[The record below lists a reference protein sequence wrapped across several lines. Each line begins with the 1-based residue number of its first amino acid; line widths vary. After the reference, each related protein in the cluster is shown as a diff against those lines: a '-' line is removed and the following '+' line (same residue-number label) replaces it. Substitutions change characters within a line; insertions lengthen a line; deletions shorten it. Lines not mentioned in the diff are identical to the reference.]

1 MSPNRV
7 VAASALALLSAACAS
22 RPNPKLVQEPISTE
36 RTWVSERLRDHPLV
50 GKIWDAR
57 AGRLVDEATL
67 TSAVDGADLVMLGE
81 MHDNLDHHLLQARLV
96 RAIGAAGKRPA
107 LAFEMMEEDDQPAID
122 AAIARAPRDPD
133 AIARAVDWNH
143 SGWYDFATYRPIFAA
158 GLEAGMPIVGA
169 NLPVPLAKA
178 IAMKGSEAL
187 TPELRGALEKE
198 EPLPPE
204 VVTSLR
210 AEMKAAHCD
219 APMPDP
225 ILDRLALAQ
234 RARDAQMARRLSAAG
249 EAAGGAILV
258 TGNGHAR
265 TDRGVPAALARER
278 PGRRVVSVGLFEV
291 SPGKLDPAL
300 YAAEFGTGPLPFDF
314 VVFTPAAER
323 EDPCLA
329 LRGHDFTKHKAP

>member
-1 MSPNRV
+1 MRVSPNRL
-7 VAASALALLSAACAS
+7 VAASALAILSAACAA
-22 RPNPKLVQEPISTE
+22 NQKLLQEPISKE
-36 RTWVSERLRDHPLV
+36 RAWMSERHREHPLV

-67 TSAVDGADLVMLGE
+67 TSAVDGAEVVMLGE
-81 MHDNLDHHLLQARLV
+81 MHDNPDHHVLQARLV

-133 AIARAVDWNH
+133 AIARAVDWKH
-143 SGWYDFATYRPIFAA
+143 SGWYDFAIYRPIFAA

-178 IAMKGSEAL
+178 IAMKGQEAL
-187 TPELRGALEKE
+187 TPELRAALQKA

-204 VVTSLR
+204 VVASLR

-219 APMPDP
+219 APMPDA

-234 RARDAQMARRLSAAG
+234 RARDAEMAHRLAAVSQ
-249 EAAGGAILV
+249 AAGGAILV

-265 TDRGVPAALARER
+265 TDRGVPASLEREL

-291 SPGKLDPAL
+291 SQGKLDPAL
-300 YAAEFGTGPLPFDF
+300 YASEFGVGTLPFDF